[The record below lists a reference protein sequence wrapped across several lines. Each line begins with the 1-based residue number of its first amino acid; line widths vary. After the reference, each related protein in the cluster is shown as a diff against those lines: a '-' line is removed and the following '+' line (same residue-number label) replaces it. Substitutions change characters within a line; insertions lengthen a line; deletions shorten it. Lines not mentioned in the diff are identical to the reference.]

1 MPSQK
6 DVTEIRETPNFV
18 SINNKEFANENEDL
32 NKLDDINISPIIGD
46 TKVIELWS
54 NSTNRAADKLQIAT
68 NNVSVVHCDHMHGL
82 LFYL

>member
-1 MPSQK
+1 MPSQE
-6 DVTEIRETPNFV
+6 DVTEIRQTPNFV
-18 SINNKEFANENEDL
+18 SINNKEFINEKEDL
-32 NKLDDINISPIIGD
+32 NKLDDINLSPIIGD

-68 NNVSVVHCDHMHGL
+68 NNVSVVDSDHMHGL

>member
-6 DVTEIRETPNFV
+6 DVSEIRQTPNFV
-18 SINNKEFANENEDL
+18 SINNKEFTNEKEDL
-32 NKLDDINISPIIGD
+32 NKLDDINLSPIIGD

-54 NSTNRAADKLQIAT
+54 NSNRAADKLQIAT
-68 NNVSVVHCDHMHGL
+68 NNVSLVDCDHMHGL